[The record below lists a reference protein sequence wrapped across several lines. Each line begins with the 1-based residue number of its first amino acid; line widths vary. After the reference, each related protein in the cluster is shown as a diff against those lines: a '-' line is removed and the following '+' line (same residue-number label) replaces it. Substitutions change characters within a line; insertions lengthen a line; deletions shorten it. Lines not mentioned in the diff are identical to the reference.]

1 MSSITNNKV
10 KELGFNDTCF
20 YFRIYPS
27 LKQLPHFSSF
37 RVLGTY
43 PRFETITCS
52 YPRFETITRVHILD
66 LRQLL
71 VFIS

>member
-20 YFRIYPS
+20 YFRIYPY

-43 PRFETITCS
+43 PRFETIT
-52 YPRFETITRVHILD
+52 RVHILG

-71 VFIS
+71 LFIS

>member
-27 LKQLPHFSSF
+27 LKQLQHFSF
-37 RVLGTY
+37 LGTY
-43 PRFETITCS
+43 LRFETITCS
-52 YPRFETITRVHILD
+52 YPRFETITRVHILG

-71 VFIS
+71 VFISWV